1 MTIRLIDFMAS
12 LFGLIFLCP
21 VFLLIAIWIKL
32 DDRKGPVFFRQQRVG
47 KDGTPF
53 GLYKFRSMYVDSDR
67 HGLITVGGRDPRITR
82 SGYYIRKYKLDELPQ
97 LINVLKGEMSMV
109 GPRPEVRKYVD
120 LYTDEQRRVLSV
132 RPGITD
138 YASVEY
144 MDENTLLAQSAD
156 PDKTYIEEIMPAK
169 IRLNMKY
176 INNPSLGE
184 YLKII
189 FKTITAIVC

>member
-1 MTIRLIDFMAS
+1 MIRLIDFIAS
-12 LFGLIFLCP
+12 LFGLIFLLP

-32 DDRKGPVFFRQQRVG
+32 DDSKGPVFFRQTRVG
-47 KDGTPF
+47 KDGIDF

-82 SGYYIRKYKLDELPQ
+82 SGFYIRKYKLDELPQ
-97 LINVLKGEMSMV
+97 LINVLKGDMSMV

-120 LYTDEQRRVLSV
+120 LYTDEQRRVLNV

-138 YASVEY
+138 YASIEY
-144 MDENTLLAQSAD
+144 LDENTLLAQSAD

-176 INNPSLGE
+176 INNPSLSE

-189 FKTITAIVC
+189 FKTITAIIC

>member
-1 MTIRLIDFMAS
+1 MIRLIDFIAS
-12 LFGLIFLCP
+12 LFGLIFLLP

-32 DDRKGPVFFRQQRVG
+32 DDSKGPVFFRQKRVG
-47 KDGTPF
+47 KDGIDF

-82 SGYYIRKYKLDELPQ
+82 SGFYIRKYKLDELPQ
-97 LINVLKGEMSMV
+97 LINVLKGDMSMV

-120 LYTDEQRRVLSV
+120 LYTDEQRRVLTV

-138 YASVEY
+138 YASIEY

-169 IRLNMKY
+169 IELNMKF
-176 INNPSLGE
+176 INNPSLSE

-189 FKTITAIVC
+189 FKTITAIIC

>member
-1 MTIRLIDFMAS
+1 MIRLIDFIAS
-12 LFGLIFLCP
+12 LLGLI
-21 VFLLIAIWIKL
+21 LLLPIFMVIAIWIKM
-32 DDRKGPVFFRQQRVG
+32 DDRKGTVFYKQTRVG
-47 KDGTPF
+47 RNGIDF

-120 LYTDEQRRVLSV
+120 LYTDEQRRVLTV

-138 YASVEY
+138 YASIEY
-144 MDENTLLAQSAD
+144 MDENTLLAQSAN

-176 INNPSLGE
+176 INNPSLSE

-189 FKTITAIVC
+189 FKTITAIIC

>member
-1 MTIRLIDFMAS
+1 MIRLIDFIAS
-12 LFGLIFLCP
+12 LFGLIVLLP

-32 DDRKGPVFFRQQRVG
+32 DDRRGTVFYKQTRVG
-47 KDGTPF
+47 RNGIDF
-53 GLYKFRSMYVDSDR
+53 GLYKFRSMYADSDR
-67 HGLITVGGRDPRITR
+67 LGLITVGGRDPRITR
-82 SGYYIRKYKLDELPQ
+82 SGFYIRKYKLDELPQ

-120 LYTDEQRRVLSV
+120 LYTEEQRRVLTV

-138 YASVEY
+138 YASIEY
-144 MDENTLLAQSAD
+144 LDENTLLAQSAD

-169 IRLNMKY
+169 IELNMKF
-176 INNPSLGE
+176 INNPSLSE

-189 FKTITAIVC
+189 FKTITAIIC

>member
-1 MTIRLIDFMAS
+1 MIRLIDFIAS
-12 LFGLIFLCP
+12 LLGLILLLP
-21 VFLLIAIWIKL
+21 IFLLIAIWIKL
-32 DDRKGPVFFRQQRVG
+32 DDRKGTVFYKQTRVG
-47 KDGTPF
+47 RNGIDF

-138 YASVEY
+138 YASIEY

-176 INNPSLGE
+176 INNPSLSE

-189 FKTITAIVC
+189 FKTITAIIC

>member
-1 MTIRLIDFMAS
+1 MIRLIDFIAS
-12 LFGLIFLCP
+12 LFGLIFLLP

-32 DDRKGPVFFRQQRVG
+32 DDSKGPVFFRQKRVG
-47 KDGTPF
+47 KDGIDF

-67 HGLITVGGRDPRITR
+67 HGQITVGGHDPRITR
-82 SGYYIRKYKLDELPQ
+82 SGYYIRRYKLDELPQ

-138 YASVEY
+138 YASIEY

-176 INNPSLGE
+176 INNPSFCE

>member
-1 MTIRLIDFMAS
+1 MIRLIDFIAS
-12 LFGLIFLCP
+12 LFGLIVLLP
-21 VFLLIAIWIKL
+21 VFLLIAIWIKS
-32 DDRKGPVFFRQQRVG
+32 DDSKGPVFFRQKRVG
-47 KDGTPF
+47 KDGIDF

-67 HGLITVGGRDPRITR
+67 QGLITVGGRDPRITR

-120 LYTDEQRRVLSV
+120 LYTDEQRRVLNV

-138 YASVEY
+138 YASIEY
-144 MDENTLLAQSAD
+144 IDENTLLAQSSD

-176 INNPSLGE
+176 INNLSLSE

-189 FKTITAIVC
+189 FKTITAIIC

>member
-1 MTIRLIDFMAS
+1 MIRLIDFIAS
-12 LFGLIFLCP
+12 LFGLIVLLP

-32 DDRKGPVFFRQQRVG
+32 DDRKGPVFFRQTRVG
-47 KDGTPF
+47 KDGIDF

-138 YASVEY
+138 YASIEY
-144 MDENTLLAQSAD
+144 LDENTLLAQSAD

-169 IRLNMKY
+169 IELNMKY
-176 INNPSLGE
+176 INNPSLSE

-189 FKTITAIVC
+189 LKTITAIIC

>member
-1 MTIRLIDFMAS
+1 MIRLIDFIAS
-12 LFGLIFLCP
+12 LFGLIFLLP

-32 DDRKGPVFFRQQRVG
+32 DDSKGPVFFRQKRVG
-47 KDGTPF
+47 KDGIDF

-82 SGYYIRKYKLDELPQ
+82 SGFYIRKYKLDELPQ
-97 LINVLKGEMSMV
+97 LINVLKGDMSMV

-120 LYTDEQRRVLSV
+120 LYTDEQRRVLHV

-138 YASVEY
+138 YASIEY
-144 MDENTLLAQSAD
+144 LDENTLLAQSAD

-169 IRLNMKY
+169 IELNMKF
-176 INNPSLGE
+176 INNPSLSD

-189 FKTITAIVC
+189 FKTITAIIC